1 RDDPL
6 GAGPQAALLA
16 VAVVAAALA
25 AVGFAVSAAGSLRER
40 GAELSVL
47 RALGAPRRQLARLI
61 AIEQAVLI
69 GVALLVGPLLG
80 AVLARA
86 VVPLVVLTGEAA
98 RPLPDVLV
106 ELPAGQVAVLLA
118 GVVAVPLLIVAAL
131 ALRRGDPTVTLR
143 HEGGR

>member
-1 RDDPL
+1 M
-6 GAGPQAALLA
+6 
-16 VAVVAAALA
+16 
-25 AVGFAVSAAGSLRER
+25 
-40 GAELSVL
+40 
-47 RALGAPRRQLARLI
+47 
-61 AIEQAVLI
+61 LI

-86 VVPLVVLTGEAA
+86 VVPLVVLTGEAT

>member
-1 RDDPL
+1 M
-6 GAGPQAALLA
+6 
-16 VAVVAAALA
+16 
-25 AVGFAVSAAGSLRER
+25 
-40 GAELSVL
+40 
-47 RALGAPRRQLARLI
+47 
-61 AIEQAVLI
+61 
-69 GVALLVGPLLG
+69 GPLLG
-80 AVLARA
+80 ALLARA

-106 ELPAGQVAVLLA
+106 ELPVGQVAALLA